1 LNPIQ
6 AHYQA
11 VLRPDEEG
19 GQNQR
24 LEPFWQASFV
34 EKGRAEIPMNAD
46 ILVSELRVAFRR
58 IRATC
63 GNQNNGEYAVP
74 ETDKN

>member
-1 LNPIQ
+1 
-6 AHYQA
+6 

-19 GQNQR
+19 AQNQR
-24 LEPFWQASFV
+24 REPFWQASFV
-34 EKGRAEIPMNAD
+34 KKGLTEIPMNAD